1 LKKIHHDCNDH
12 FRSLC
17 FRVPAA
23 DDQMIKTLQKI
34 IDDAKLL
41 INYRIKR
48 VGDDIYLQWK

>member
-1 LKKIHHDCNDH
+1 MKKIHHDCNDH